1 MTIPTPIR
9 SVFRMATGLLLLLV
23 VGAWQLVSVDA
34 GFGVL
39 MGGVVMLLSFA
50 FGGFTVRRVSQA
62 AEAGMTGG
70 ASGLAMVKLPALV
83 MALWM
88 LLERFD
94 PISVVIGGSVVTI
107 AVVLQASF
115 ETLSTVPEEAR

>member
-9 SVFRMATGLLLLLV
+9 SVFRMATGLLSLLV
-23 VGAWQLVSVDA
+23 MGAWMIVDSDA

-50 FGGFTVRRVSQA
+50 FGGWTVRRVSEA

-70 ASGLAMVKLPALV
+70 AGGLAMVKLPALV
-83 MALWM
+83 MAIWM

-94 PISVVIGGSVVTI
+94 PISVVVGGSVVTI
-107 AVVLQASF
+107 AVVLQASI
-115 ETLSTVPEEAR
+115 ESMSTVPEEAR

>member
-23 VGAWQLVSVDA
+23 VGAWGWQGSDA

-50 FGGFTVRRVSQA
+50 FGGWTVRRVGEA

-70 ASGLAMVKLPALV
+70 ASGLTMVKLPALV
-83 MALWM
+83 IAIWM

-94 PISVVIGGSVVTI
+94 PIAVVVGGSVVTI
-107 AVVLQASF
+107 AVVLQASI
-115 ETLSTVPEEAR
+115 ESMSTVPEEAR